1 MPTDP
6 LPDEK
11 LSTMLAIL
19 VMAVWASNI
28 VAARISAAE
37 IQGWTLI
44 TLRMAVV
51 AITLLPFIRIQ
62 RGRMGKLFG
71 ISVTMGTLHLD

>member
-1 MPTDP
+1 
-6 LPDEK
+6 
-11 LSTMLAIL
+11 MLAIL

-44 TLRMAVV
+44 TLRMAIV

-62 RGRMGKLFG
+62 RSLPA
-71 ISVTMGTLHLD
+71 